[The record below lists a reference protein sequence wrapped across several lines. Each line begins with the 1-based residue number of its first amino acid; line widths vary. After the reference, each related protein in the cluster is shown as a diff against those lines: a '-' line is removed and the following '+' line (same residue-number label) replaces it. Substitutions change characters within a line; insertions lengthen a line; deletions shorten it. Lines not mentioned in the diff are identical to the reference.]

1 MAKKV
6 TAVHYTKGLNKI
18 LSNFAEAPFTFRG
31 KQFKTAEGAYQSFKS
46 GKYVEGFEG
55 LSGSQAKY
63 KGSRIPVDKKIS
75 VRLMSDILLEK
86 HKQVPE
92 FREALKSSGQITHPV
107 EDKFWGQKFPEIL
120 ERLKAHTAKKRL
132 PMNFEF
138 GNQGL
143 PGTQK
148 TTFDE
153 IFKGKRRSTL
163 RSYDH
168 GLNVGDIVEV
178 ISANPRRIGEVK
190 ITGIRD
196 VDASMA
202 EEISKTERWTPDY
215 IKKRL
220 SGGKKTQQIFYEP
233 TKSPETTSQ
242 KTKLTGKKSDDLWNK
257 SFSEHNE
264 VLESANKLKEGTTKL
279 SGGEKRQKDTSPL
292 NLRKLLY
299 KGGEDRKTPAENRE
313 LQRMIGEEGTGAHGS
328 FSELL
333 DLGPDDQKKITSNI
347 LKKTWDT
354 GNVFADIVKQELS
367 PEIEASQYYQAKKD
381 PQGKIIEPAKRTKM
395 SLNPPRYIYQDKID
409 VIKAFLSHRI
419 DQVSAEV
426 AEQTGPSFNYQR
438 ESYPDGPVLLNKK
451 GPNKGKPKKNLLKH
465 FVYEHG
471 TGHFEPREK
480 FTKQGKQVDWV
491 WVPGNKATDEYP
503 TAFSMRPST
512 DDQGHSKQTPW
523 EKVEGLFSDM
533 LTASKERGYHVFKTS
548 APDFINPKTKK
559 AFDRDI
565 IISHE
570 ALESIVKEHVPKMLF
585 AKNKSSLSKFSFGNI
600 DYDTPRKRLEGMA
613 GETVLLDQ
621 GGVVREDD
629 PRTTGFRYGVARGSD
644 DLQFDE
650 RTKLVNTAWGAAS
663 ENIRSEGHE
672 PGVHKSGQDI
682 SEGALSRGTGVPPGY
697 IGRGGPEYTTT
708 RNLDKQL
715 LLPVMEEVSFTDTM
729 KIDPKKDAAK
739 QLLHGVLMNEVLE
752 EADKIQKVQAAS
764 ATGWDNEVDISKVHQ
779 FWTNDFVEQDANMT
793 VQEELAELRTQYNN
807 MIKEIPEENQAL
819 YQETRQVLQNID
831 EAYQADVAE
840 KSYVVARAKQL
851 KSQIDKKIK
860 NTAGSQGISPK
871 DKKLSAITLKLKDQ
885 PKIIAEESSKV
896 SFGESHDALKLHEK
910 RMSGGLYQLGTPE
923 SDKIEAEVLRTGR
936 KKDVAKYLS
945 YWGGINKMA
954 EDHLASKGLLSEFVT
969 GPEPAPASIQRQLT
983 LFEPNVMSKALEAKV
998 APSEPIVA
1006 PEAEKIVPQKTTSVT
1021 VDGKSHVLTH
1031 NVNIHPG
1038 QRSTQ
1043 LTLVSEKGLKLE
1055 PGEVPDV
1062 KAKVKYPL
1070 VGIQDQLENVKP
1082 ASVTEL
1088 TDPQAELKSGK
1099 TVKYQRQYPLALS
1112 QEPIELVKSKT
1123 ATALTGDETWMTRQ
1137 QRLRT
1142 AANEGISKV
1151 GSSVSPKLGTLAF
1164 GLSLVQAPIQWGL
1177 AYRSVQRQNEQEA
1190 LYGLGTDGAT
1200 GPEPSWGN
1208 LGAPV
1213 SDEDWKNEFWHRMTG
1228 GATPSAH
1235 MINWQRNLAQELK
1248 PPPS

>member
-6 TAVHYTKGLNKI
+6 T
-18 LSNFAEAPFTFRG
+18 
-31 KQFKTAEGAYQSFKS
+31 KS
-46 GKYVEGFEG
+46 P
-55 LSGSQAKY
+55 A
-63 KGSRIPVDKKIS
+63 
-75 VRLMSDILLEK
+75 
-86 HKQVPE
+86 
-92 FREALKSSGQITHPV
+92 
-107 EDKFWGQKFPEIL
+107 
-120 ERLKAHTAKKRL
+120 
-132 PMNFEF
+132 
-138 GNQGL
+138 
-143 PGTQK
+143 
-148 TTFDE
+148 
-153 IFKGKRRSTL
+153 
-163 RSYDH
+163 
-168 GLNVGDIVEV
+168 
-178 ISANPRRIGEVK
+178 K
-190 ITGIRD
+190 ITDKQGNVIVD
-196 VDASMA
+196 VTVPQTMHTQMRNY
-202 EEISKTERWTPDY
+202 EE
-215 IKKRL
+215 
-220 SGGKKTQQIFYEP
+220 KKTQ
-233 TKSPETTSQ
+233 
-242 KTKLTGKKSDDLWNK
+242 LTGKKSDDLWNK
-257 SFSEHNE
+257 SFTKHNE
-264 VLESANKLKEGTTKL
+264 VLESANKLKEGTDKL
-279 SGGEKRQKDTSPL
+279 SGGGKRQKDTSPL

-299 KGGEDRKTPAENRE
+299 KGGEDRKIPAENRE

-354 GNVFADIVKQELS
+354 GNVFADIVKQKLS

-381 PQGKIIEPAKRTKM
+381 PQGKIIEPRKRTKM
-395 SLNPPRYIYQDKID
+395 SLDPPRYIYQDKID

-426 AEQTGPSFNYQR
+426 AEQTGPAFNYQR
-438 ESYPDGPVLLNKK
+438 KSYPNGPIIYHTQ
-451 GPNKGKPKKNLLKH
+451 GPNKGKPKKNLLKN

-471 TGHFEPREK
+471 TGHFEEREK

-523 EKVEGLFSDM
+523 EKVEGLFSKM
-533 LTASKERGYHVFKTS
+533 LTSSKERGYHVFKTS
-548 APDFINPKTKK
+548 DPDFINPKTKK

-650 RTKLVNTAWGAAS
+650 RTKLGNTAWGAAS
-663 ENIRSEGHE
+663 ENIMSEGYE

-682 SEGALSRGTGVPPGY
+682 SEGALSRGIGVPPGY

-715 LLPVMEEVSFTDTM
+715 LLPVMEEVSVSETM
-729 KIDPKKDAAK
+729 KLDRFDESDINIKNQK
-739 QLLHGVLMNEVLE
+739 QYVKLLDQVLE
-752 EADKIQKVQAAS
+752 EADKIQKVQAGS
-764 ATGWDNEVDISKVHQ
+764 ATGWDNEIDISKVHQ
-779 FWTNDFVEQDANMT
+779 HTVDDFVGKDENQT
-793 VQEELAELRTQYNN
+793 VQEEMEQIRQQYNN
-807 MIKEIPEENQAL
+807 IVKEYDIGSKAWQQETAKLLQRHQGAQVAQLREIDPILAHLVLRGAHTQKGINAPIYDDSTADKYTLRAGKLRRKGEPAYETDPKEDIPFHSVQKSKEISQRR
-819 YQETRQVLQNID
+819 TKG
-831 EAYQADVAE
+831 ADSE
-840 KSYVVARAKQL
+840 RKQL
-851 KSQIDKKIK
+851 RGMEIK
-860 NTAGSQGISPK
+860 PK
-871 DKKLSAITLKLKDQ
+871 ETSMVDIEEVKAAEQKLNLQSEGGWKKL
-885 PKIIAEESSKV
+885 EH
-896 SFGESHDALKLHEK
+896 F
-910 RMSGGLYQLGTPE
+910 
-923 SDKIEAEVLRTGR
+923 
-936 KKDVAKYLS
+936 
-945 YWGGINKMA
+945 
-954 EDHLASKGLLSEFVT
+954 ASKGILSEFVT
-969 GPEPAPASIQRQLT
+969 GPEPVENITTQVKQILKASKHQ
-983 LFEPNVMSKALEAKV
+983 ALLRSGDQVV

-1006 PEAEKIVPQKTTSVT
+1006 PQSESF
-1021 VDGKSHVLTH
+1021 VLTDK
-1031 NVNIHPG
+1031 VKPK
-1038 QRSTQ
+1038 Q
-1043 LTLVSEKGLKLE
+1043 LTLNLE
-1055 PGEVPDV
+1055 PGEVPEV

-1151 GSSVSPKLGTLAF
+1151 GSSVSKGITSPKLGTLAF

-1228 GATPSAH
+1228 GATPSAY
-1235 MINWQRNLAQELK
+1235 MINWQRNLAQELE